1 MEHSMSSEEE
11 IGDEE
16 KQLKNTSFD
25 LKDYTIIKE
34 GEAEIL
40 MHATNQ
46 VFYNKTQILSN
57 DGGMALLWAPSRIHQ
72 SACQYTSSDV
82 GKTCLVMVG
91 ADGLTLSV
99 HQVFELEISGGY
111 FSYTY
116 VTQPSP
122 WALNDFFAVVVATTM
137 ELIFFT
143 LGYHDLTVKIYQ
155 HQVNNRDMSI
165 AVLRTFISQRKL
177 EHKAMLA
184 RQAKA
189 CPKVPDESVSEMEP
203 PADSSQHN
211 GMSSDGCKLLEEMS
225 QDEQC
230 SISDVQT
237 RNLRRK
243 DLELKP
249 ARVLEALSAS
259 GLRALRYAREVEG
272 IGQVVALDNDKVSV
286 ESCRRNIRFN
296 GSVACSKLESHLADA
311 RVYMLTH
318 PKEFDVVDLDPYG
331 SPSVFLDS
339 AVQSVVDGGI
349 LMCTATDLAV
359 LCGGNGEVCYS
370 KYGSYPLRGKYCHE
384 MALRILLACIESHA
398 NQYKRYIV
406 PVLSVH
412 MDFYVRVF
420 VRIYSSASAMRN
432 TPLKLS
438 YVYQCNG
445 CDSFHLQPVGRTISK
460 SNTLRYHP
468 GFGPAIS
475 QDCSDCGK
483 KFNMGGP
490 IWSAPIHDQEWVAA
504 ILADVKSMKE
514 QYPAYDRICAMLTAV
529 SEELPDIP
537 LFLSLHNISATLKC
551 TSPSAVMFRSA
562 VINAGYRTSG
572 THVNP
577 LGLKTDAPMHTI
589 WDIMRCWVTVPCSVS
604 SCFVGL
610 ENERRK
616 ERKNPKEK
624 VAMKNKGKVTRNISL
639 QLEVS
644 VQKIDFCQ
652 VKNHPVKAQP
662 SHHPGTVILSKEPV
676 LQANFARAVES
687 PNKGKDKKVARFL
700 PNPERHWGP
709 KLRAGRQITGKHVS
723 LLGTKEVNI
732 FSNPEDSDNSAAVFR
747 RRKATRVCLATKRSP
762 F

>member
-46 VFYNKTQILSN
+46 VFYNKT
-57 DGGMALLWAPSRIHQ
+57 
-72 SACQYTSSDV
+72 
-82 GKTCLVMVG
+82 
-91 ADGLTLSV
+91 
-99 HQVFELEISGGY
+99 
-111 FSYTY
+111 
-116 VTQPSP
+116 
-122 WALNDFFAVVVATTM
+122 
-137 ELIFFT
+137 
-143 LGYHDLTVKIYQ
+143 
-155 HQVNNRDMSI
+155 QVNNRDMSI

-398 NQYKRYIV
+398 NRYKRYIV

-589 WDIMRCWVTVPCSVS
+589 WDIMRCWV
-604 SCFVGL
+604 
-610 ENERRK
+610 
-616 ERKNPKEK
+616 
-624 VAMKNKGKVTRNISL
+624 
-639 QLEVS
+639 
-644 VQKIDFCQ
+644 
-652 VKNHPVKAQP
+652 KNHPVKAQP

-709 KLRAGRQITGKHVS
+709 KLRAGRQITDPNWAENKSKS
-723 LLGTKEVNI
+723 LHDPLTMAKQSSKKSKAKMEAHAKTPKKRGRKVAPAISKSALPTTTVI
-732 FSNPEDSDNSAAVFR
+732 SSFRGDNGPSQG
-747 RRKATRVCLATKRSP
+747 
-762 F
+762 